1 MARIL
6 FTGGVNFKNITEI
19 RRISSSR
26 SQIVTLIYL
35 FFKKISYPN
44 LYYEAMKNSLGLV
57 NEAIV
62 NKIYF
67 IRGKKVM
74 IDKDLAVLYEVPTKV
89 LNQAVKRNS
98 KRFPVD
104 FMFML
109 SSKEIEESSRS
120 QFVTLNRGKNIKY
133 PPTAFTE
140 QGIAM
145 LSSVLKSERAIQ
157 VNIQI
162 MRIFTKMREMLA
174 SNTRLQKKLEE
185 MEEKYDSNFKIV
197 FDTLRKLLAEEA
209 KPKTLLGF
217 RTK

>member
-1 MARIL
+1 
-6 FTGGVNFKNITEI
+6 
-19 RRISSSR
+19 
-26 SQIVTLIYL
+26 
-35 FFKKISYPN
+35 
-44 LYYEAMKNSLGLV
+44 MKNSLGLV